1 MKLLIAHGHLNDP
14 SVPENTGMN
23 VLIENGCVSAW
34 VNPNEMQAEEW
45 LCYTFRRRLY
55 SRAAEIIVREVGN
68 GYGIESNVLSSDE
81 CDLLIWSIAKESR
94 SSWFGPVFVT

>member
-45 LCYTFRRRLY
+45 LCYTFRRETL
-55 SRAAEIIVREVGN
+55 
-68 GYGIESNVLSSDE
+68 
-81 CDLLIWSIAKESR
+81 
-94 SSWFGPVFVT
+94 